1 MSHQLSL
8 PLAFP
13 EFNADTPLL
22 PVRMINEYVYCP
34 RLAYLE
40 WAQGEWRESVDTVK
54 GRGVHRRVDKPGGS
68 LPSPEEAAELTAAD
82 RIHVRS
88 ITLSSP
94 TLGII
99 AKMDLIEGSDGK
111 LHPVDYKT
119 GRRKH
124 IAKGAYAP
132 ERVQVCAQGLIL
144 REHGF
149 VCDYGT
155 LYFAGSKERV
165 PVIFDAELIEETM
178 SAIAGLRLLG
188 EAGKIPPPLID
199 SPKCPRCSMV
209 GICLPDETNFLRGA
223 DASLRPLAVG
233 ITESYPL
240 YVQSH
245 RAHIAKSGDT
255 LQITIEEKPPI
266 SARLT
271 EISQVVV
278 QGNTSI
284 TTPAIHELLRR
295 EIPLVWTTFGG
306 WYLGHTQGAGHRN
319 VELRTAQYKASFD
332 DKRCLEIAR
341 GWVVAK
347 LVNQRVMLRRN
358 WRGDEPPDAPLTQLE
373 AAQRNARQ
381 AQDLPELLGIE
392 GAGAAAYFGSF
403 NKLLKHDPDAPHHFE
418 FEKRNRRP
426 PTDPVNALLSFAYAM
441 LTRQWLLTLSTV
453 GFDPYRGFYH
463 QPRYGR
469 PALALD
475 MMEPFRPLIADS
487 CVIQAINNGEVR
499 PTDFTSAAGAVNLE
513 EDGRKRFIAAFER
526 RIEQEITHPQFGY
539 KLSYRRLFEL
549 QARLLSRH
557 LFGELPENPNFTT
570 R

>member
-1 MSHQLSL
+1 MSQQLAL

-22 PVRMINEYVYCP
+22 PVRMINEYVYCA

-40 WAQGEWRESVDTVK
+40 WAQGEWKESVDTVQ
-54 GRGVHRRVDKPGGS
+54 GRGVHRRVDLRRGD
-68 LPSPEEAAELTAAD
+68 LPPAEALTDED
-82 RIHVRS
+82 RIHASSV
-88 ITLSSP
+88 TLSSP
-94 TLGII
+94 SLGII
-99 AKMDLIEGSDGK
+99 AKIDLVQMVNGG
-111 LHPVDYKT
+111 LMPVDYKT

-144 REHGF
+144 REHGYT
-149 VCDYGT
+149 CEQGI
-155 LYFAGSKERV
+155 LYFAQSKERV
-165 PVIFDAELIEETM
+165 PVLFDQELIEETM
-178 SAIAGLRLLG
+178 SAIAGLRALG
-188 EAGKIPPPLID
+188 DKAQIPPPLID

-209 GICLPDETNFLRGA
+209 GICLPDETNFLRNA

-233 ITESYPL
+233 LTEAYPL

-245 RAHIAKSGDT
+245 RARIGKTGDT
-255 LQITIEEKPPI
+255 LDITIDDKPPI
-266 SARLT
+266 NARLT
-271 EISQVVV
+271 EISQVVL
-278 QGNTSI
+278 QGNVSI

-295 EIPLVWTTFGG
+295 EIPIVWTTHGG
-306 WYLGHTQGAGHRN
+306 WYLGHSQGIGHRN

-332 DKRCLEIAR
+332 ERRCLELAR
-341 GWVVAK
+341 GWVIAK
-347 LVNQRVMLRRN
+347 LINQRVMLRRN
-358 WRGDEPPDAPLTQLE
+358 WRGDDPPDAPTTQLE
-373 AAQRNARQ
+373 AAQRSAKQAR
-381 AQDLPELLGIE
+381 DLSELLGIE
-392 GAGAAAYFGSF
+392 GAGAAAYFGVFS
-403 NKLLKHDPDAPHHFE
+403 KLLKRDPDAPYAFE

-426 PTDPVNALLSFAYAM
+426 PTDPVNALLSFAYAL
-441 LTRQWLLTLSTV
+441 LTRQWLISLATV
-453 GFDPYRGFYH
+453 GFDPYRGYYH

-499 PTDFTSAAGAVNLE
+499 PTDFLDTAGSVSLE
-513 EDGRKRFIAAFER
+513 EHGRKRFIATFER

-557 LFGELPENPNFTT
+557 LLGELAENPNFTT